1 MAIKPN
7 TSGRGQN
14 GRFQVGNSGGPGRPP
29 RQTEL
34 QYLVAISE
42 ACDVEKFRQIVAA
55 AVDAA
60 VAGDDKA
67 RSWLSSYLVGN
78 ANAKAT
84 SLSRVEFA
92 ERQLARDEELDKL
105 FTL

>member
-1 MAIKPN
+1 MTTTKKN
-7 TSGRGQN
+7 TGGRGKD
-14 GRFQVGNSGGPGRPP
+14 GRFQIGNGGGPGRPP

-42 ACDVEKFRQIVAA
+42 ACDVEKFRQIVAV

-67 RSWLSSYLVGN
+67 RNWLSSYLVGN
-78 ANAKAT
+78 AESKAAC
-84 SLSRVEFA
+84 LSRVEMA
-92 ERQLARDEELDKL
+92 ERQLKRDQEFDLL
-105 FTL
+105 LS